1 MSILIGPVVNNLT
14 SGISFHLIMLLFLLL
29 TYGSRLCNLGVVY
42 PWPLAIWVVAVL
54 ISVHYRLALQRR
66 VFGIITIPRLVFV
79 SFMFS
84 ILLGTVHAFIV
95 FIIDPM
101 SDVWDFYN
109 LMFWIIVVLCL
120 LFEKLALMVS
130 GEEW

>member
-1 MSILIGPVVNNLT
+1 M
-14 SGISFHLIMLLFLLL
+14 
-29 TYGSRLCNLGVVY
+29 
-42 PWPLAIWVVAVL
+42 VAVL

-66 VFGIITIPRLVFV
+66 VFGVITIHRLVFV

-84 ILLGTVHAFIV
+84 ILLGTVHAFIF